1 MPFLVENSYIG
12 GRKTCKPTYAM
23 THYNCVK
30 RYLVLLLTVF
40 LAAACGKDKTTTE
53 TGGTG
58 IAGASWTTSE
68 TIGSAGGEKSYT
80 FTARAAW
87 SARSNCPDWCEVLT
101 ESGAKGDATLQL
113 SVAPNTSGASRTAT
127 IRIEAGNF
135 SAVSFKLLQKATT
148 DGTEGAEGL
157 EINNK
162 VDAVLSSYYLW
173 NGEYN
178 QMERNLSIPY
188 VDQNNNFVQQTL
200 MSMTT
205 NTLDKKFREDYGTYT
220 LYSYLARTPAGT
232 RQAETRSGVNHG
244 ITKDNPTPSFGISK
258 YAVAMFTDA
267 AGNPT
272 QEYGLALFSVIPGSP
287 LDRAGFRR
295 GDIIARIDGKAS
307 TAESYAADFTRLLA
321 PSDGLTVSLTK
332 NEMNP
337 RPISVTATRLDPT
350 PIIRSEVFEGTRV
363 GYIVYEGFDAAYD
376 NDLLAAVKELQEAGI
391 TDLVLDLRNNGG
403 GHVISSNMLS
413 TCIGGSRCQN
423 AVYQFY
429 RYNDDCMAN
438 WKQTSQTFSLDYDQ
452 TNQLFYEQFYYTD
465 YFGVRLADYDLG
477 LNRLYVLVGRNT
489 ASASEALINSL
500 RGVGFPVTLIGAKTN
515 GKNVGMNV
523 FTWSDIDGY
532 DYEFAPI
539 SFQGYNARK
548 ESVDPKGIDPDY
560 AVSEQATST
569 GWYADFGP
577 DEPLAHKAL
586 ELIGVAGSR
595 TTTRSAAKPRVQ
607 LAGPV
612 QQAVEHPAGMLRT
625 IDAEK
630 MQSSDAQ

>member
-1 MPFLVENSYIG
+1 
-12 GRKTCKPTYAM
+12 M
-23 THYNCVK
+23 THYNRVK
-30 RYLVLLLTVF
+30 RYLVLLLTAL
-40 LAAACGKDKTTTE
+40 LAIACGKDKTTTE

-68 TIGSAGGEKSYT
+68 TIGAAGGEKSYT

-101 ESGAKGDATLQL
+101 ESGAKGDATLKL
-113 SVAPNTSGASRTAT
+113 SVAANTGSASRTAT
-127 IRIEAGNF
+127 IRIEAGNYP
-135 SAVSFKLLQKATT
+135 AVSFKLLQKSTA
-148 DGTEGAEGL
+148 DGPEGL
-157 EINNK
+157 EINTK
-162 VDAVLSSYYLW
+162 VDAVLASYYLW
-173 NGEYN
+173 NEEYT
-178 QMERNLSIPY
+178 QMEHDLSIPY
-188 VDQNNNFVQQTL
+188 IDQSNNFVQQTL
-200 MSMTT
+200 MSMKT
-205 NTLDKKFREDYGTYT
+205 NTLDKKYREDYGTYT

-244 ITKDNPTPSFGISK
+244 IAKDNPTPSFGIGK
-258 YAVAMFTDA
+258 YAVVMFTDA

-272 QEYGLALFSVIPGSP
+272 QEYGLTLFSVLPDSP
-287 LDRAGFRR
+287 LDKAGFRR
-295 GDIIARIDGKAS
+295 GDIIAKIDGKAS

-321 PSDGLTVSLTK
+321 PSDGLTVTLTK
-332 NEMNP
+332 NETNP
-337 RPISVTATRLDPT
+337 RPISVTAQRLDPT
-350 PIIRSEVFEGTRV
+350 PIIRAEVFEGTHV

-376 NDLLAAVKELQEAGI
+376 NDLLEAVKKLRDAGI

-438 WKQTSQTFSLDYDQ
+438 WKQTSQTFGMDYDQ
-452 TNQLFYEQFYYTD
+452 TNQLFYEQFSYSDYY
-465 YFGVRLADYDLG
+465 GVRLADYDLG
-477 LNRLYVLVGRNT
+477 LNRLYVLVSRNT

-500 RGVGFPVTLIGAKTN
+500 RGVGLPVTLIGSKTN

-560 AVSEQATST
+560 AVDERSATT
-569 GWYADFGP
+569 HWYADFGP

-586 ELIGVAGSR
+586 ELIGAAEAR
-595 TTTRSAAKPRVQ
+595 TTTRSAAKPLVK
-607 LAGPV
+607 LVGSV
-612 QQAVEHPAGMLRT
+612 QQAVDRPTGMLRT

-630 MQSSDAQ
+630 TQPSDEQ